1 MSVILIS
8 EVMPHDLAIER
19 FDGPVSLF
27 MPSTQLGSENEFIVE
42 VANRGSE
49 PMSGVKVRM
58 SVDADETGVSQTV
71 DAVAPGESVRIPVQ
85 TISFR

>member
-42 VANRGSE
+42 VANRGSG
-49 PMSGVKVRM
+49 PMSGVKV
-58 SVDADETGVSQTV
+58 V
-71 DAVAPGESVRIPVQ
+71 
-85 TISFR
+85 